1 MISINNISKKV
12 RLGNSILK
20 LNFRHFIDLL
30 FIEKN
35 DEKSLY
41 DYESVRKLM
50 NDLEKSKNKN
60 SDNELN
66 ESNNNNENLT
76 GSDNKL
82 IETILPVKDVEIKI
96 EIEKDEKDETTD
108 KARYDFLYNKNS
120 KEMDDS
126 EDESGSNNTSYQDL
140 PSIRSK
146 SPTKAEDLDRADN
159 NKTQDSMGKLSPIE
173 DESIETATE
182 KEPTTKDYRLP
193 NSSKPINLNTSIQSL
208 TSQCT
213 IDSLAKRVQKLVGPV
228 DYSKN
233 LNAKPESFYKSIA
246 LNESNDEHRHSL
258 INYDSIYKELDSI
271 QDTLRGQTSFNKH
284 LEDLATVNAV
294 EKYASSKFDKYLPG
308 KENDLVDN
316 KK

>member
-20 LNFRHFIDLL
+20 LNFRHLQLIDLL

-120 KEMDDS
+120 
-126 EDESGSNNTSYQDL
+126 
-140 PSIRSK
+140 I
-146 SPTKAEDLDRADN
+146 
-159 NKTQDSMGKLSPIE
+159 
-173 DESIETATE
+173 
-182 KEPTTKDYRLP
+182 
-193 NSSKPINLNTSIQSL
+193 
-208 TSQCT
+208 
-213 IDSLAKRVQKLVGPV
+213 
-228 DYSKN
+228 
-233 LNAKPESFYKSIA
+233 FY
-246 LNESNDEHRHSL
+246 
-258 INYDSIYKELDSI
+258 
-271 QDTLRGQTSFNKH
+271 F
-284 LEDLATVNAV
+284 
-294 EKYASSKFDKYLPG
+294 
-308 KENDLVDN
+308 
-316 KK
+316 